1 MPRLLISIRVSIA
14 PLRRAELLN
23 LRQFKPFP
31 FPIMNP
37 VNLLNTNSRTRL
49 AMVGAAMLLT
59 TLANAADLVWIGG
72 TGLWSAAGNW
82 GPPQGPP
89 GAANAFITNKGT
101 PTLTGDVLHATNAGL
116 TLRGASGV

>member
-31 FPIMNP
+31 FPIMNL

-59 TLANAADLVWIGG
+59 TLANAPDLVWIAGPRLG
-72 TGLWSAAGNW
+72 SAPGNW
-82 GPPQGPP
+82 RPSPDPPR
-89 GAANAFITNKGT
+89 AAHPSLPTNT
-101 PTLTGDVLHATNAGL
+101 TYP
-116 TLRGASGV
+116 